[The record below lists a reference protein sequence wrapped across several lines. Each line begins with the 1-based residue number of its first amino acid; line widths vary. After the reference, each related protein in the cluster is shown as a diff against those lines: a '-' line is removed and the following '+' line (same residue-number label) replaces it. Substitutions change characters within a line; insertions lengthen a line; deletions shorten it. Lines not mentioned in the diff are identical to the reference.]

1 MRAPEK
7 PVVPAIDTV
16 VLQPTPFCNIACKYC
31 YLPQRNDT
39 SSMSLDT
46 VRAVFQ
52 KVFAS
57 GWSQPW
63 LTVIWHAG
71 EPLVMPITYY
81 EAAFALIE
89 ELRPDGIEV
98 RHAIQT
104 NGMLINAAWCDFFK
118 RWNVG
123 LGVSIDG
130 PQRIHDIHRVTR
142 KGHGTFDKTVAGIR
156 LLRREQ
162 VPFHVISVLST
173 QGMAVPEEM
182 LHFYQKEGI
191 EDVCFNVEESEGDHV
206 SELFA
211 GADLQSSF
219 RDFLQ
224 TFWTRSRQTSQIRF
238 LREIDGMLARIF
250 RPEDAPFGN
259 AQVQPLGMLNVDC
272 KGNVS
277 SFSPELLGLKNAAYN
292 DFLIGN
298 IHSDTLEQM
307 LHSEAMQA
315 MSRDIAAGVA
325 ACQAECPYFSVC
337 GGGSP
342 INKLTENGS
351 FASTQTVFCDL
362 VHRVP
367 TDLILNALDHLEDGL
382 ANAARSSDILTP
394 ALGRAAMSD
403 ASHAVGDVDATTVRS
418 SR

>member
-71 EPLVMPITYY
+71 EPLVIPITYY

-182 LHFYQKEGI
+182 LDFYQKEGI

-211 GADLQSSF
+211 GTDLQSSF

-277 SFSPELLGLKNAAYN
+277 SFSPELLGLKNAAYK

-351 FASTQTVFCDL
+351 FASTRTVFCDL

-382 ANAARSSDILTP
+382 ANAATSSDMLTP
-394 ALGRAAMSD
+394 VLGRAAMSN

>member
-1 MRAPEK
+1 MPAQEQS
-7 PVVPAIDTV
+7 VVPAIDTV

-130 PQRIHDIHRVTR
+130 PKHIHDIHRVTR
-142 KGHGTFDKTVAGIR
+142 QGRGTFDKTVAGIR
-156 LLRREQ
+156 LLRLEQ

-182 LHFYQKEGI
+182 LDFYQQEGI

-211 GADLQSSF
+211 GADLQSRF
-219 RDFLQ
+219 REFLQ

-259 AQVQPLGMLNVDC
+259 AQVQPLGMLNVDWQ
-272 KGNVS
+272 GQVS
-277 SFSPELLGLKNAAYN
+277 SFSPELLGLKNTTYN

-298 IHSDTLEQM
+298 IHVDTLEQM
-307 LHSEAMQA
+307 LQSEAMQA
-315 MSRDIAAGVA
+315 MWRDIAVGGCACRGV
-325 ACQAECPYFSVC
+325 CPYFSVC

-351 FASTQTVFCDL
+351 FASTRTVFCDL

-367 TDLILNALDHLEDGL
+367 TDLILDALDHLEEGL
-382 ANAARSSDILTP
+382 ADAATSRDMLTP
-394 ALGRAAMSD
+394 LLAQTATPDALH
-403 ASHAVGDVDATTVRS
+403 ASTISTR
-418 SR
+418 

>member
-1 MRAPEK
+1 MCAQEK

-46 VRAVFQ
+46 IRAVFQ

-71 EPLVMPITYY
+71 EPLVMPIAYY

-104 NGMLINAAWCDFFK
+104 NGMLINEAWCDFFR
-118 RWNVG
+118 RWSVG

-142 KGHGTFDKTVAGIR
+142 KGRGTFDKTVAGIR

-182 LHFYQKEGI
+182 LDFYQQEGI

-211 GADLQSSF
+211 GANLRSSF

-250 RPEDAPFGN
+250 RPEDAPLGN
-259 AQVQPLGMLNVDC
+259 AQVQPLGMINVDC
-272 KGNVS
+272 RGNVS
-277 SFSPELLGLKNAAYN
+277 SFSPELLGLKNTAYN

-351 FASTQTVFCDL
+351 FASTRTVFCDL

-382 ANAARSSDILTP
+382 ANAATSYDMLTP
-394 ALGRAAMSD
+394 VLGRAATSN
-403 ASHAVGDVDATTVRS
+403 ASHAVGDVDATTARS

>member
-1 MRAPEK
+1 MRAPQK
-7 PVVPAIDTV
+7 LTAPTIDTV

-31 YLPQRNDT
+31 YLPERSNT
-39 SSMSLDT
+39 ASMSLET
-46 VRAVFQ
+46 VSAVMK

-57 GWSQPW
+57 GWSAPW

-71 EPLVMPITYY
+71 EPLVMPIEYY
-81 EAAFALIE
+81 EKAFALVE

-104 NGMLINAAWCDFFK
+104 NGMLINQAWCDFFK
-118 RWNVG
+118 QWNVG

-130 PQRIHDIHRVTR
+130 PQPIHDANRVTR
-142 KGHGTFDKTVAGIR
+142 SGRGTFDKTVAGVR
-156 LLRREQ
+156 LLRREH

-173 QGMAVPEEM
+173 QGMSAPDAM
-182 LHFYQKEGI
+182 LDFYRQEGI

-211 GADLQSSF
+211 GDHIQDNF
-219 RDFLQ
+219 RDFLH
-224 TFWTRSRQTSQIRF
+224 TFWTKSRQSTEIRF

-250 RPEDAPFGN
+250 RPEDAPFAN
-259 AQVQPLGMLNVDC
+259 AQVLPLGMLNVDWQ
-272 KGNVS
+272 GNVS

-298 IHSDTLEQM
+298 IHVDSLEHM
-307 LHSEAMQA
+307 LHSDAMQM
-315 MSRDIAAGVA
+315 MSRDIAAGVE
-325 ACQAECPYFSVC
+325 ACRAECPYFSVC

-342 INKLTENGS
+342 VNKLTENGS
-351 FASTQTVFCDL
+351 FNSTRTVFCDL

-367 TDLILNALDHLEDGL
+367 TDLILDALDHLEHGL
-382 ANAARSSDILTP
+382 ADDASSGTLLAP
-394 ALGRAAMSD
+394 MLARAAESD
-403 ASHAVGDVDATTVRS
+403 AIHAVGDAEAISVR
-418 SR
+418 RPR